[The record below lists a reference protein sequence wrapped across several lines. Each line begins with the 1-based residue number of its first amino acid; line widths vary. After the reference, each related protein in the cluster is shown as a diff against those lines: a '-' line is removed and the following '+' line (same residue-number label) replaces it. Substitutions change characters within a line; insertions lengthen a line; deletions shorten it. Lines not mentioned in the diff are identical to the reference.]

1 MERCRGWDL
10 QLIDMYTGTPADLWS
25 IRRPLRRGGLKP
37 RPLIGPVI
45 GVPGV
50 PVTCLRPN
58 RTTGEVP
65 L

>member
-10 QLIDMYTGTPADLWS
+10 QLIDMYTGTPEFKTRL
-25 IRRPLRRGGLKP
+25 RTLRRRGLKP

-50 PVTCLRPN
+50 PVYMPTR
-58 RTTGEVP
+58 E
-65 L
+65 